1 MPRFSEYTTRS
12 IEEVFGLL
20 GTSEKGL
27 SARKTAELLK
37 KFGQN
42 EVKIKEEGLIDI
54 FLRQFKSPFS
64 YLLFAASLIA
74 FLIGEKIDGAVILA
88 FVFINVILGFFQEA
102 KAKRAVS
109 LLKKYL
115 PSKIRILRG
124 GKEKA
129 VDRKSLVPGDIV
141 LLEQG
146 DIVPADLRVWKAEN
160 FSVDEE
166 VLSGESISVP
176 KNSNFLPEKAE
187 ELFKASNIVF
197 SGTSVVSGE
206 AVGVVVATGKETAL
220 GEITKLTSTIAR
232 ESLYEKNL
240 LSFSHLILRIVVI
253 TIVIIFLANL
263 AVKGTAGL
271 FDFLLFC
278 IALTVSIIP
287 EALPLIITFALSSGA
302 LKLAKKKVV
311 VKRLSAVEDL
321 GDIEILCSDKTGTLT
336 KNKLKLENSYSSDKN
351 KCLLYGLLSSAYI
364 EEEIESSLNP
374 FDMALFEVA
383 PKKIRKSLEK
393 FKLVAEKSF
402 DLLRLR
408 NSVLME
414 DSRGERVLISR
425 GAPESILSLCSKF
438 EGSRE
443 KIEAEME
450 KKGKEGKRILA
461 LAFKHFNRD
470 NFYEEDEEGMN
481 FLGYFSFF
489 DPLKETAKE
498 AIALAGKLGVQVKIL
513 TGDSKEVAGQVAKE
527 IGLIENQEEV
537 ILGETIDSY
546 SSEDF
551 ERACENFSVFAR
563 VSPNTKYRIV
573 KSLGEK
579 HEVGFLGE
587 GVNDAPAL
595 KASHLA
601 IAVQSAADVSREIA
615 DIVLLRKDLK
625 VIVEGIKQGRNIFS
639 NINKY
644 IKCTLASNFGN
655 FYSIAIISL
664 IIPFLPMLPVQIL
677 LVNMLS
683 DFPLVAVAS
692 DRVDVEELKKPKFYQ
707 LNKVILLIVLL
718 GLTSTIFDFIFF
730 AIFHNVAPSL
740 LRTLW
745 FTESILTEIALIFS
759 VRTFHIFFKAR
770 SPSFSLAAVSVL
782 TLLITVGLPFTA
794 LGQETFHLVA
804 PALPELLIV
813 LSLIVIYFTVSEAV
827 KLIYFRYWTLKN
839 GS

>member
-1 MPRFSEYTTRS
+1 MPRFSEYTPRS
-12 IEEVFGLL
+12 VEEVFKLL
-20 GTSEKGL
+20 DTSEKGL
-27 SARKTAELLK
+27 SAKKAAELLRR
-37 KFGQN
+37 FGKN
-42 EVKIKEEGLIDI
+42 EVKIKEEGLLDI
-54 FLRQFKSPFS
+54 FLKQFKSPFF

-88 FVFINVILGFFQEA
+88 FVFINVLLGFFQEA

-109 LLKKYL
+109 LLKRYL
-115 PSKIRILRG
+115 PSKIRVLRS

-129 VDRKSLVPGDIV
+129 IDRKLLVPGDIV

-146 DIVPADLRVWKAEN
+146 DIAPADLRVWKAEN

-166 VLSGESISVP
+166 ILSGESVPISKTAQP
-176 KNSNFLPEKAE
+176 LPGKIE
-187 ELFKASNIVF
+187 EFFEAANIIF
-197 SGTSVVSGE
+197 SGTSVISGE
-206 AVGVVVATGKETAL
+206 AVGVVIAAGKETAL
-220 GEITKLTSTIAR
+220 GEITRLTSSIAR
-232 ESLYEKNL
+232 ESLYEKSL
-240 LSFSHLILRIVVI
+240 LSFSHLILRIVIV
-253 TIVIIFLANL
+253 TIVLIFLVNL
-263 AVKGTAGL
+263 VVKGTTDL

-287 EALPLIITFALSSGA
+287 EALPLIITFALSNGA

-336 KNKLKLENSYSSDKN
+336 KNKLKLESTYSSDKS
-351 KCLLYGLLSSAYI
+351 KCLLYSLLSSPYV

-374 FDMALFEVA
+374 FDMALFEAA
-383 PKKIRKSLEK
+383 PKKVRNSLK
-393 FKLVAEKSF
+393 RFKLLAEKSF
-402 DLLRLR
+402 DLSRLR
-408 NSVLME
+408 NSVLLE
-414 DSRGERVLISR
+414 DARGKKILISR
-425 GAPESILSLCSKF
+425 GAPEPILGLCSEF
-438 EGSRE
+438 DGNE
-443 KIEAEME
+443 KEIRRDIER
-450 KKGKEGKRILA
+450 KGKEGKRILA
-461 LAFKHFNRD
+461 MAFKAFAEDSFSERD
-470 NFYEEDEEGMN
+470 EDDMK

-489 DPLKETAKE
+489 DPLKETARE
-498 AIALAGKLGVQVKIL
+498 AIQLAGKLGVQVKIL
-513 TGDSKEVAGQVAKE
+513 TGDSREVAGQVARE
-527 IGLIENQEEV
+527 IGLIKSQEEV
-537 ILGETIDSY
+537 ILGETVDSF
-546 SSEDF
+546 SGEDF

-563 VSPNTKYRIV
+563 VSPQTKYRIV
-573 KSLGEK
+573 KSLGERY
-579 HEVGFLGE
+579 EVGFLGE

-601 IAVQSAADVSREIA
+601 IVVQSAADVSREIA

-625 VIVEGIKQGRNIFS
+625 VIVEGIRQGRNIFS

-677 LVNMLS
+677 LVNLLS

-692 DRVDVEELKKPKFYQ
+692 DRVDLEELKKPKFYQ

-730 AIFHNVAPSL
+730 AIFHTVAPSL
-740 LRTLW
+740 LQTLW
-745 FTESILTEIALIFS
+745 FIESVLTEIALIFS
-759 VRTFHIFFKAR
+759 IRTSHMFLRAR
-770 SPSFSLAAVSVL
+770 SPSFALVAVSIL

-794 LGQETFHLVA
+794 LGQETFHLVT
-804 PALPELLIV
+804 PVLPELLVV
-813 LSLIVIYFTVSEAV
+813 LTLIATYFVVSEV
-827 KLIYFRYWTLKN
+827 IKLIYFRYWTWKN